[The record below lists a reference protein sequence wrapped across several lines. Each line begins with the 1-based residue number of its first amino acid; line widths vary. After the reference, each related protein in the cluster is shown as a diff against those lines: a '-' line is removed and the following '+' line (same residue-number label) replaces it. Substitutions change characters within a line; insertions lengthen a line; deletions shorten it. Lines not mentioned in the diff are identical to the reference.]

1 MFLGIFEHGTWT
13 YTGHDIGKGE
23 FLEDISNYLEACHI
37 KLKEGLLKVGN
48 DVLTKKVLTLHG
60 H

>member
-37 KLKEGLLKVGN
+37 KLKEGLLKVG
-48 DVLTKKVLTLHG
+48 LMY
-60 H
+60 